1 MRVEHL
7 PVVVGEDG
15 RARAVEDRGTS
26 RAEARRAC
34 GLDADEP
41 HVLVVDEACEE
52 PDRVRPAADARD
64 DGVREAAVRL
74 EHLLPR
80 LASDDGLQFTHDAR
94 VRARADARSR

>member
-15 RARAVEDRGTS
+15 RARAVQDRGTS

-34 GLDADEP
+34 GLDADQP
-41 HVLVVDEACEE
+41 HVHVVDEACQK

-64 DGVREAAVRL
+64 HGVREAVVRL

-80 LASDDGLQFTHDAR
+80 FTSDDGLRFTHDAR
-94 VRARADARSR
+94 VRRGPARSR